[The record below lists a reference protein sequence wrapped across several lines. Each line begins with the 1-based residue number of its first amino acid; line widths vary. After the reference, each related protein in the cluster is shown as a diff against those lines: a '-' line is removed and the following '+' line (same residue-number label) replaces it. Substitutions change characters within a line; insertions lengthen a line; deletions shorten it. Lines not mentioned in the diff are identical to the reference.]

1 MATSEART
9 RRKAPLNTPH
19 RLSAEATHDIS
30 SALTTLLADF
40 FALYFK
46 TRNFHWHVSG
56 PRFRDLHLLLD
67 QQAEQ
72 ILGATDAI
80 AERTRKIGGTS
91 LRSIG
96 HASRLSRVLDNDA
109 DYVTANDMLAELQ
122 GDNADLAGRMG
133 ELHVLCEAYADVA
146 TASLI
151 ETWVDEAD
159 GRAWFLFE
167 ACRPDR

>member
-1 MATSEART
+1 MANGDARA

-30 SALTTLLADF
+30 AALTALLADV

-46 TRNFHWHVSG
+46 TRNFHWHISG
-56 PRFRDLHLLLD
+56 PRFRDLHVLLD
-67 QQAEQ
+67 EQAEQ

-80 AERTRKIGGTS
+80 AERTRKIGGTT
-91 LRSIG
+91 LRSMG
-96 HASRLSRVLDNDA
+96 HAARLSRVLDNDA

-122 GDNADLAGRMG
+122 GDNADLAGRMC
-133 ELHVLCEAYADVA
+133 ELHVLCEAYADIA
-146 TASLI
+146 TASLL
-151 ETWVDEAD
+151 ENWVDEAD

-167 ACRPDR
+167 ARRPDR